1 MNEAICK
8 SIKSLPPLDDTII
21 QIQQIC
27 SSDDSDITEL
37 ISVIQRDPMLTANI
51 LRSANSPLYGFS
63 REITDINRAVAL
75 FGMATIRGFALAG
88 AINKNFNIDLSPYK
102 INETNF
108 MDIVTK
114 QNALAFNWC
123 NQIDREL
130 LNIVSPASFMM
141 DIGKI
146 IIAKELIESN
156 KSDKFA
162 SQLQSIS
169 TPKELSQLEINM
181 VGISSQ
187 LVTAQ
192 IFKNWNLEPEI
203 ANAIRY
209 LLDPDDAPKSI
220 KNQCQILNIINNS
233 INIFGTLTQ
242 KQIDS
247 SKELLKLYG
256 LDIQPY
262 LNAVEKVSN

>member
-1 MNEAICK
+1 
-8 SIKSLPPLDDTII
+8 
-21 QIQQIC
+21 
-27 SSDDSDITEL
+27 
-37 ISVIQRDPMLTANI
+37 
-51 LRSANSPLYGFS
+51 
-63 REITDINRAVAL
+63 
-75 FGMATIRGFALAG
+75 
-88 AINKNFNIDLSPYK
+88 
-102 INETNF
+102 
-108 MDIVTK
+108 
-114 QNALAFNWC
+114 
-123 NQIDREL
+123 
-130 LNIVSPASFMM
+130 MM

-146 IIAKELIESN
+146 IIAKELIESD
-156 KSDKFA
+156 KADKFE
-162 SQLQSIS
+162 SQLKSIS
-169 TPKELSQLEINM
+169 TPKELSQLEIHM

-209 LLDPDDAPKSI
+209 LLDPDDAPETI

-247 SKELLKLYG
+247 SKELLKLYE